1 VATGNTNFSKLITT
15 TLQNLPAEV
24 FDAVSTNNALLYML
38 QKRGNLKI
46 VAGGRTFTH
55 PIYYRK
61 NTSFKSYGKLD
72 TIDTPLMDDISRAE
86 YPIKVIAGSV
96 VISLLEEAMNAG
108 NKEKLIDL
116 VEETVTR
123 AKISMGEVMGD
134 QVFDTGAAAND
145 VDGLQHLVAD
155 SPSTQTD
162 VGGIDASASDN
173 TYWRNDA
180 YTTTISAF
188 NTSNNGLTQ
197 MNNRLNNTTFGRQ
210 GPRAIVTT
218 KTVYSLYEIGLTS
231 NIRYV
236 TTELADAGFRH
247 LAYTTMPVVFDDNCP
262 ANHMYFVDLD
272 NLWLQ
277 VLARGNMEMTDM
289 QPSHDQLL
297 RVALLYLFGN
307 LTTGSRR
314 TNGVITAITG

>member
-1 VATGNTNFSKLITT
+1 MATGNSNYTKLITT

-46 VAGGRTFTH
+46 VSGGRSFTH
-55 PIYYRK
+55 PIYYK
-61 NTSFKSYGKLD
+61 ANTSFKAYAKTD
-72 TIDTPLMDDISRAE
+72 TIDTPLMDDLTRAE
-86 YPIKVIAGSV
+86 YPIKIIAGSV

-123 AKISMGEVMGD
+123 AKISMAEVMGD
-134 QVFDTGAAAND
+134 QVFGDGTGDNNF
-145 VDGLQHLVAD
+145 DGLQFLINS

-162 VGGIDASASDN
+162 VGGINPSTTGNEFWQNQIGTTADFSSSA
-173 TYWRNDA
+173 
-180 YTTTISAF
+180 TTSFGKMSALVA
-188 NTSNNGLTQ
+188 NC
-197 MNNRLNNTTFGRQ
+197 TFGRQ
-210 GPRAIVTT
+210 GPRLVVTT
-218 KTVYSLYEIGLTS
+218 KTLYSEYEALLTS

-236 TTELADAGFRH
+236 TTELADAGFQH
-247 LAYTTMPVVFDDNCP
+247 LAYQTMPVVFDDNCP
-262 ANHMYFVDLD
+262 SGAMYFIDTD

-277 VLARGNMEMTDM
+277 VLARGNMEITDM
-289 QPSHDQLL
+289 QPSHDQLM
-297 RVALLYLFGN
+297 RVALMYLFGN

-314 TNGVITAITG
+314 TNGYHPWS

>member
-1 VATGNTNFSKLITT
+1 
-15 TLQNLPAEV
+15 
-24 FDAVSTNNALLYML
+24 ML

-46 VAGGRTFTH
+46 VSGGRTFTH
-55 PIYYRK
+55 PVYYKK
-61 NTSFKSYGKLD
+61 NTSFKSYAKLD
-72 TIDTPLMDDISRAE
+72 TIDTPLMDDLTRAE
-86 YPIKVIAGSV
+86 FPIKIIAGSI

-134 QVFDTGAAAND
+134 QVFGTGAAAND
-145 VDGLQHLVAD
+145 VDGLQHLIAD

-162 VGGIDASASDN
+162 VGGVDASATDN
-173 TYWRNDA
+173 EYWRNDV
-180 YTTTISAF
+180 YTSAIATF
-188 NTSNNGLTQ
+188 NTASAGLTQ

-210 GPRAIVTT
+210 GPRAVVTT
-218 KTVYSLYEIGLTS
+218 KAIYALYEIGLTS
-231 NIRYV
+231 NIRYA

-262 ANHMYFVDLD
+262 AAHMYFVDLD

-277 VLARGNMEMTDM
+277 VLARGNMELTDM

-297 RVALLYLFGN
+297 RVALMYLFGN

-314 TNGVITAITG
+314 TNGVITNITG